1 MRVPLDERSSVG
13 EVFNQQISLRDEC
26 LEPLQSSPGVRVRAL
41 RKPTKGDFDIASN
54 IANMQPERRRGGVK
68 LPPKALGLTSSPRGA
83 GTASEMGKPHLAPPD
98 QLASPRMRCAS
109 AGFIFR
115 ISSSRTPSSL
125 SCSFC
130 AWVMRKETPVTEFGC
145 PSSVPST

>member
-1 MRVPLDERSSVG
+1 MRVPLDERSPVG
-13 EVFNQQISLRDEC
+13 EVFKQQISLRDKC
-26 LEPLQSSPGVRVRAL
+26 LEPLQSSTGVRVRAP

-54 IANMQPERRRGGVK
+54 IANMEPERRRGGLK
-68 LPPKALGLTSSPRGA
+68 FPPKALSLTSSPTGPGVA
-83 GTASEMGKPHLAPPD
+83 AAMGKPHLAPPD

-109 AGFIFR
+109 AGLIFR

-145 PSSVPST
+145 PTSVPFT

>member
-1 MRVPLDERSSVG
+1 MRVPLDERSPIG
-13 EVFNQQISLRDEC
+13 EVFKQQISLRDEC
-26 LEPLQSSPGVRVRAL
+26 LEPLQSSPCVRVRAP

-54 IANMQPERRRGGVK
+54 IANMEPERRRGGLK
-68 LPPKALGLTSSPRGA
+68 FQPKALSLISNARGP
-83 GTASEMGKPHLAPPD
+83 GVASGMGKPHLAPPD

-145 PSSVPST
+145 PTSVPFT

>member
-1 MRVPLDERSSVG
+1 MRVPLDERSPVG
-13 EVFNQQISLRDEC
+13 EVFKQQISLRDKC
-26 LEPLQSSPGVRVRAL
+26 LEPLQSSTGVRVRAP

-54 IANMQPERRRGGVK
+54 IANMESERRRGGLK
-68 LPPKALGLTSSPRGA
+68 FPPKALSLTSSPTGPGVA
-83 GTASEMGKPHLAPPD
+83 AAMGKPHLAPPD

-145 PSSVPST
+145 PTSVPFT

>member
-1 MRVPLDERSSVG
+1 MRVPLDERSPVG
-13 EVFNQQISLRDEC
+13 EVFKQQISLRDKC
-26 LEPLQSSPGVRVRAL
+26 LELLQSSTGVRVRAP

-54 IANMQPERRRGGVK
+54 IANMEPERRRGGLK
-68 LPPKALGLTSSPRGA
+68 FPPKALSLTSSPTGPGVA
-83 GTASEMGKPHLAPPD
+83 AAMGKPHLAPPD

-145 PSSVPST
+145 PTSVPFT

>member
-1 MRVPLDERSSVG
+1 MRILLDERSPVG
-13 EVFNQQISLRDEC
+13 EVSNQQISLRDEC

-41 RKPTKGDFDIASN
+41 RKPTKRDFDIASN
-54 IANMQPERRRGGVK
+54 IANVQPERRRGGVK
-68 LPPKALGLTSSPRGA
+68 LPPKALSLTSSPRVGM
-83 GTASEMGKPHLAPPD
+83 ASEMGKPHLAPPD

-115 ISSSRTPSSL
+115 ISSSRTPNSL

-145 PSSVPST
+145 PSSVPFT

>member
-1 MRVPLDERSSVG
+1 MRVRLEDRSPVG
-13 EVFNQQISLRDEC
+13 EVFKQQISLRDQC
-26 LEPLQSSPGVRVRAL
+26 LEPLQSSTGVRVRAP

-54 IANMQPERRRGGVK
+54 IANMEPERRRGGLK
-68 LPPKALGLTSSPRGA
+68 FPPKALSLTSSPTGPGVA
-83 GTASEMGKPHLAPPD
+83 AAMGKPHLAPPD

-145 PSSVPST
+145 PTSVPFT

>member
-1 MRVPLDERSSVG
+1 MRVPLDERSPVG
-13 EVFNQQISLRDEC
+13 EVFKQQISLRDKC
-26 LEPLQSSPGVRVRAL
+26 LEPRQRSTGVRVRAP

-54 IANMQPERRRGGVK
+54 IANMEPERRRGGLK
-68 LPPKALGLTSSPRGA
+68 FPPKALSLTSSPTGPGVA
-83 GTASEMGKPHLAPPD
+83 AAMGKPHLAPPD

-145 PSSVPST
+145 PTSVPFT